1 MSSQLT
7 PATRYLSKLFKAD
20 LKSKIVFIGGPR
32 QVGKTTLAQGFL
44 VNGSKTHPAYLN
56 WDIRKHRL
64 LLQQHEIPA
73 GQNLIVLDE
82 IHKYK
87 KWRQLLKGLFDEFVP
102 ECKFLVTGSARLDY
116 YPKGGDSLLGR
127 YFHYRLHPFSFN
139 EIDPSGGASLAKH
152 LMEVGGFPEPYTK
165 GTRTFWTRWSRTR
178 IEQILSEDLRDLE
191 QVKEVSL
198 LELLIESLPERI
210 TTPLSLAGIAN
221 LLEVSSDSISR
232 WIQIFERLYLCF
244 RVAPYGEQ
252 RIKAVKKEQKLYFW
266 DWAYAPE
273 GGARFENMV
282 ACHLLKYCHFMED
295 TEGCKMEL
303 RYIRD
308 INGREVDFVVLRDK
322 KPIFAVECKLS
333 ERELSPAIE
342 YFRTRTKVPQFF
354 QVHMN
359 NADYLA
365 GNKASRVL
373 PFWTFCQEMKLV

>member
-1 MSSQLT
+1 MSSQPT
-7 PATRYLSKLFKAD
+7 PTIRYLSKMVEDD
-20 LKSKIVFIGGPR
+20 LQSKIVFIGGPR
-32 QVGKTTLAQGFL
+32 QVGKTTLALSFL
-44 VNGSKTHPAYLN
+44 ANGSKSHPAYLN
-56 WDIRKHRL
+56 WDIKRHRL

-73 GQNLIVLDE
+73 GQTLIILDE

-87 KWRQLLKGLFDEFVP
+87 KWRQLLKGLFDEYSP
-102 ECKFLVTGSARLDY
+102 ECRFLVTGSARLDY
-116 YPKGGDSLLGR
+116 YRKGGDSLLGR

-139 EIDPSGGASLAKH
+139 EIDSFGGASLASH
-152 LMEVGGFPEPYTK
+152 LMQVGGFPEPYTK
-165 GTRTFWTRWSRTR
+165 STRTFWARWSRAR

-198 LELLIESLPERI
+198 LELLVENLPERI
-210 TTPLSLAGIAN
+210 TSPLSLSAIAK
-221 LLEVSSDSISR
+221 LLEVSPDSVSR

-244 RVAPYGEQ
+244 RVAPYGDQ

-266 DWAYAPE
+266 DWAYAPD

-282 ACHLLKYCHFMED
+282 ACHLLKYCHFTED

-333 ERELSPAIE
+333 ERALSPAIE
-342 YFRTRTKVPQFF
+342 YFRTRTMVPQFF
-354 QVHMN
+354 QVHLD

-365 GNKASRVL
+365 GDKASRVL
-373 PFWTFCQEMKLV
+373 PFWTFCKEMKLV